1 MKFKTL
7 LNLLSIFFI
16 FIHLASCDKFEGE
29 QTIPAYLRIDSIA
42 LKTMSPAQGSASSRI
57 TDAWIYIDEQLIGA
71 FELPTTVPILNQ
83 GNCRLKIKPG
93 IRLDGMVQLR
103 SFYPMYTDIDRN
115 ITLTPDEI
123 TLVKGQEIN
132 GKQTLFTTYNE
143 KVQFVWAEN
152 FEDPNLALD
161 TVRQSKTDF
170 QLTTEVSET
179 FEGQHSGKIILTKG
193 KDIFESWSSESL
205 SLPRNGFP
213 VFLEMNYCCSNTFTV
228 GIVAIGAEDLIQS
241 PILNLSPTDKWN
253 KIYINLTPNVSST
266 TNGLKFQIF
275 LGAMLDENLEQGTI
289 WIDNL
294 KLVYLDKSSGK

>member
-7 LNLLSIFFI
+7 LTLLLIFLF
-16 FIHLASCDKFEGE
+16 FLHLASCDKFEGE

-42 LKTMSPAQGSASSRI
+42 LKTMSPAQGSANSRI
-57 TDAWIYIDEQLIGA
+57 TDAWVYINEQLIGA
-71 FELPTTVPILNQ
+71 FELPATIPILSQ
-83 GNCRLKIKPG
+83 GSCRLKIKPG

-103 SFYPMYTDIDRN
+103 SYYPMYTDIERN

-123 TLVKGQEIN
+123 TLVTGQEIN
-132 GKQTLFTTYNE
+132 GKQTLYTTYNE

-152 FEDPNLALD
+152 FEDSNLALD
-161 TVRQSKTDF
+161 TVSQSETDF

-179 FEGQHSGKIILTKG
+179 FEGQHSGKIILTKD
-193 KDIFESWSSESL
+193 KDMFESWSSESL
-205 SLPRNGFP
+205 SLPRNGYP
-213 VFLEMNYCCSNTFTV
+213 VFLEMNYRCTNTFTV
-228 GIVAIGAEDLIQS
+228 GIVAIGADDLIQS

-266 TNGLKFQIF
+266 TTGLKFQIF
-275 LGAMLDENLEQGTI
+275 LGALLDENLEQGTI